1 MQDAGESPLVGAR
14 SSCLLYAGSEA
25 SQAGQL
31 ARLLHAG
38 GKQRSGEGQG
48 VVGKVA
54 KGAVVQVERQ
64 LALLR
69 L

>member
-1 MQDAGESPLVGAR
+1 VQDAGESPLVDAR
-14 SSCLLYAGSEA
+14 GSCLLYAGSEA
-25 SQAGQL
+25 SQAGKL

-38 GKQRSGEGQG
+38 GKQSGGEGQE

-54 KGAVVQVERQ
+54 PGVVVQVERQ